1 MRDYVGSRSECL
13 KILQLQHILLLFD
26 KFNISI
32 LVFYIIQV
40 VFFFLFN
47 RCIQIVNME

>member
-26 KFNISI
+26 KFNISS
-32 LVFYIIQV
+32 IIQV